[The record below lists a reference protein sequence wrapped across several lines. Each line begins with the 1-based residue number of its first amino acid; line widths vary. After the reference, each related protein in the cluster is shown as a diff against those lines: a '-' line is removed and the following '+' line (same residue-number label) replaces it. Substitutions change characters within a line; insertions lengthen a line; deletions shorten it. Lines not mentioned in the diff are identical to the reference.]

1 MDDLS
6 VNSFLALNHEN
17 LFRGN
22 LKLVWLF
29 MVKNYWKKRFKKKLV
44 EEEDKLKQ
52 EVAEAVRKKLSES
65 KETDSES

>member
-1 MDDLS
+1 
-6 VNSFLALNHEN
+6 VILAPEN
-17 LFRGN
+17 LFLGN

-29 MVKNYWKKRFKKKLV
+29 MVKNYWEKRFKKKLV

-52 EVAEAVRKKLSES
+52 EVADAVRKKLSES